1 MDKHEATSS
10 RASAPASGA
19 RAGSAAEKILVA
31 LFVALLVA
39 VSGASVAGQLSLTN
53 SPLFL
58 TVPVPSNIFFLHDD
72 SGSMDWGLVTSE
84 NNGIM
89 TLGYCGFDDVYYY
102 THPGASGGSVKS
114 PAKNNSSDAY
124 ILATEA
130 ALAAA
135 GVASPYGGVWRAW
148 NKDYNKL
155 YYNPD
160 VDYKP
165 WQGVNVSGATYSDAD
180 INNAPFNPYRPGD
193 GTLPL
198 TADTSYSTG
207 YCPPGSGTGTYI
219 TPINVTVY
227 PARYYY
233 WSGTGTP
240 AAGDSH
246 TLVEIKSSTPTCSS
260 NGNVQPCLK
269 RAYAAEI
276 QNFANWFS
284 YYRKRNLTAKNAIG
298 KVIGQAQSE
307 VRMGHATLNNNGG
320 SSNVNIKIEQMNA
333 SVSSGNKKALLD
345 ALYKVET
352 SASSGTPLRTKLDE
366 AGKYY
371 ECAANNIFGTSAP
384 SPCPIATNASG
395 GSCQQNF
402 TVLMTDGYWND
413 TFSLGN
419 VDADNNSPN
428 AAGNTTFD
436 GGAYADGYSDT
447 LADVAMHYY
456 ERDLAPGLSNAVPIT
471 AGVDE
476 ATHQHMVTYG
486 VAFGVAGALSANPP
500 NRTDAFVWPAVASN
514 TSSTIDDLRHAAY
527 NGRGQFLS
535 ADRPD
540 DLTTAL
546 QNAIGSIGD
555 RTGSSASVAVN
566 SRSLSTTTRLYQA
579 RFTSGEWSG
588 DLRALAVNASGDVS
602 TQVWS
607 AKDQLKLQ
615 DWNTGGTG
623 RVILTR
629 GSTAGVAFQWTAM
642 NASQQADLNDD
653 PTTTAVD
660 SDGKG
665 ENRLK
670 WLRGDSTNE
679 GTGANFRVRTSSF
692 KLGDIVDSSPIYVGA
707 PPALPNLETTPHS
720 DFRSAYASR
729 REMVYVGAND
739 GMLHGFDA
747 ATGQEK
753 IAYVPSVLFPELS
766 KLTNSSYAHR
776 YYVNASPTVGDAYG
790 TFTNVSG
797 VCATGCWRTVLAGGL
812 GNGGKGIYALDVTDP
827 DGSVT
832 SVTINGTSTTA
843 VSTALLAFNEGN
855 AAKIALWE
863 LTATGTNASNMG
875 YVYGQPTITKVKTSA
890 TDYAWAVI
898 FGNGYNSAN
907 ENAVLYVVNAVTGAV
922 IRDIP
927 LVAPGYSAT
936 GNSNGLSMPAVVD
949 TDGNYVADRVYA
961 GDLRGNLWRVD
972 LTDNNPN
979 NWKSAYGTAANPEPL
994 FKAVDGTTT
1003 TTVEQPIT
1011 IQPEV
1016 GAHPDGKDGYMV
1028 YFGTGRYVATS
1039 DNQANTSPIQTFY
1052 GIWDRGD
1059 VSQIPRSKLLPQTI
1073 SAATT
1078 ANSITVRQVTNDT
1091 INWCTANNTDT
1102 CTCDNTTSGRCLGWR
1117 DNLLTATAGSL
1128 GEKAVSNPVLVGG
1141 TVPRIIFTTL
1151 IPETDACTA
1160 GGTSWLMELN
1170 PKNGGRLGEQV
1181 FDSNLDG
1188 TLTSSDMITGGIPVA
1203 GINPGKGIM
1212 PEPTIIRD
1220 SANKTD
1226 LKAETGSSGAVVT
1239 LKNYVSGTQGGR
1251 QSWRQLK

>member
-10 RASAPASGA
+10 DTPIPAPASGA
-19 RAGSAAEKILVA
+19 HAGHAAAKILVA

-39 VSGASVAGQLSLTN
+39 VPGAGLATQLTLTN

-58 TVPVPSNIFFLHDD
+58 TVPVPSNILFLTDD
-72 SGSMDWGLVTSE
+72 SGSMDWEFIYNDGTGLDNGSVSNSLDEFTDVHINPDSAAKRLFMCVGYNVLAFNPNVTYGVWQGQDE
-84 NNGIM
+84 GNVVFDNAWLYNGG
-89 TLGYCGFDDVYYY
+89 TDASPNYNVRKKPYKTSTATADRTDLA
-102 THPGASGGSVKS
+102 ASGVMAYW
-114 PAKNNSSDAY
+114 PWTDSD
-124 ILATEA
+124 
-130 ALAAA
+130 
-135 GVASPYGGVWRAW
+135 
-148 NKDYNKL
+148 
-155 YYNPD
+155 
-160 VDYKP
+160 
-165 WQGVNVSGATYSDAD
+165 
-180 INNAPFNPYRPGD
+180 GD
-193 GTLPL
+193 GQYDANECGTTSDNTTSGKTFGSL
-198 TADTSYSTG
+198 TTDQ
-207 YCPPGSGTGTYI
+207 
-219 TPINVTVY
+219 
-227 PARYYY
+227 
-233 WSGTGTP
+233 
-240 AAGDSH
+240 
-246 TLVEIKSSTPTCSS
+246 K
-260 NGNVQPCLK
+260 K
-269 RAYAAEI
+269 
-276 QNFANWFS
+276 NFANWYS
-284 YYRKRNLTAKNAIG
+284 YHRSRLLTAKYALSRTIA
-298 KVIGQAQSE
+298 QAQSE
-307 VRMGHATLNNNGG
+307 VRMGHATLHNNGG
-320 SSNVNIKIEQMNA
+320 NSNIKIETMNA
-333 SVSSGNKKALLD
+333 SVTTDPKKALLT
-345 ALYKVET
+345 ALHKVE
-352 SASSGTPLRTKLDE
+352 ASGGTPLRTKLDE

-371 ECAANNIFGTSAP
+371 ECAANNIFGTAAP
-384 SPCPIATNASG
+384 SPCPIAANASG

-413 TFSLGN
+413 TFSG
-419 VDADNNSPN
+419 V
-428 AAGNTTFD
+428 GNTDTDGSGSYD

-456 ERDLAPGLSNAVPIT
+456 ERDLAPGLSNAVPVT

-476 ATHQHMVTYG
+476 ATHQHMVTYTI
-486 VAFGVAGALSANPP
+486 AFGVGGSLSANPP
-500 NRTDAFVWPAVASN
+500 NRTDAFAWPAVAAN

-535 ADRPD
+535 AKNPD

-546 QNAIGSIGD
+546 QNTIGSIGD

-566 SRSLSTTTRLYQA
+566 SRSLNTTTRLYQA

-607 AKDQLKLQ
+607 AKDQIKLQ
-615 DWNTGGTG
+615 DWNTGSTDTASTG
-623 RVILTR
+623 RKILTR
-629 GSTAGVAFQWTAM
+629 SSTAGVAFRWTAI

-653 PTTTAVD
+653 PTTAAVD

-720 DFRSAYASR
+720 DFRSAYVSR

-747 ATGQEK
+747 ATGNEK
-753 IAYVPSVLFPELS
+753 VAYVPSMVFSNLN
-766 KLTNSSYAHR
+766 KLTDPSYAHR

-790 TFTNVSG
+790 AFTNVSG
-797 VCATGCWRTVLAGGL
+797 VCTTGCWRTVLAGGL
-812 GNGGKGIYALDVTDP
+812 GGGGKGIYALDVTDP

-832 SVTINGTSTTA
+832 SVTINGTSTTT
-843 VSTALLAFNEGN
+843 VSTALLAFNENN

-863 LTATGTNASNMG
+863 MPATGANASNMG
-875 YVYGQPTITKVKTSA
+875 YVYGQPTITKVKTDANSH
-890 TDYAWAVI
+890 AWAVI

-907 ENAVLYVVNAVTGAV
+907 ENAVLYIVNAVTGAV

-927 LVAPGYSAT
+927 LVAPGYSVT

-949 TDGNYVADRVYA
+949 TNGDYVADRVYA

-979 NWKSAYGTAANPEPL
+979 NWKSAYGTASNPEPL
-994 FKAVDGTTT
+994 FKATDGTTDT
-1003 TTVEQPIT
+1003 TIEQPIT
-1011 IQPEV
+1011 VQPEI
-1016 GAHPDGKDGYMV
+1016 GAHPDGQSGYMV
-1028 YFGTGRYVATS
+1028 YFGTGRYIATN
-1039 DNQANTSPIQTFY
+1039 DNAASTSPINTFY

-1073 SAATT
+1073 SAATVSST
-1078 ANSITVRQVTNDT
+1078 TVRQVTNDT
-1091 INWCTANNTDT
+1091 INWCTVNNVDS
-1102 CTCDNTTSGRCLGWR
+1102 CTCDNTSTGKCLGWR
-1117 DNLLTATAGSL
+1117 DNLLTATTGSL
-1128 GEKAVSNPVLVGG
+1128 GEKAVSNPVLVSG

-1151 IPETDACTA
+1151 VPQTDACTA
-1160 GGTSWLMELN
+1160 GGTGWLMELN
-1170 PKNGGRLGEQV
+1170 PKNGGRLPEQV
-1181 FDSNLDG
+1181 FDIDG
-1188 TLTSSDMITGGIPVA
+1188 NGTINSSDMIGGTIPVA
-1203 GINPGKGIM
+1203 GINPGIGIM

-1226 LKAETGSSGAVVT
+1226 LKAETGSSGAVMT
-1239 LKNYVSGTQGGR
+1239 IKNYVSGTTGGR